1 MSETEAADP
10 LGFYLFVINVFPLNA
25 LRRVSFSFAPTI
37 QLEPDKQFI
46 VSQPGQ

>member
-25 LRRVSFSFAPTI
+25 LRRVAPTI

-46 VSQPGQ
+46 VSRPGQ